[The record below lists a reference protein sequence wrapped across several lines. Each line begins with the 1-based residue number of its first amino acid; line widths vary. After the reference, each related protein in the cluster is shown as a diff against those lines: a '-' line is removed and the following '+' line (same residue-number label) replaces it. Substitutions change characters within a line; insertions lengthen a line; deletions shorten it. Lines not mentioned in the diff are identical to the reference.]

1 MSDMDETSDES
12 EQQSGWAAGWPATW
26 AEALAWIYG
35 FSDTERTGV
44 FVHDREDNLARE
56 RALLA
61 RLDNP
66 QRAYGVTHIAGIK
79 GKGSTS
85 AMLAS
90 ILRAAGVRTGL
101 YTQPDLHTFRERI
114 RVDGR
119 VIPAEQSLA
128 PLPELRRAVESL
140 GSDYGSYI
148 TYEVATAL
156 AFLAFRAAGVAH
168 AVIEVG
174 LGGRLDAT
182 NVVEPMATAITS
194 ISYDHMA
201 ILGNTLGEIAGEKAG
216 IIKEG
221 VPVISSAQAP
231 EAVATITR
239 IAAERHAPLIY
250 VGLGNPEGG
259 DCDYRWSPGAAERTR
274 QFFTV
279 MTPTGRYEEVELA
292 LLGEHQIENATVALA
307 LAETLAACGLPID
320 EAAIRAGL
328 RTVRWAGRLQ
338 IVGHDPLA
346 IVDSAH
352 NADSFAHLFAA
363 LRRHF
368 TWERLLLVVGLM
380 SDKDLRGVAAEIAR
394 SGAARVYTTAAL
406 IARADPPEHLASVLA
421 EAAPTLPI
429 QPTANIAQAMSAAL
443 DEAGPGD
450 LICIAGSVYLA
461 GEALRLFATLPTEE
475 ARAIDIAG
483 IDHP

>member
-1 MSDMDETSDES
+1 MSDSSDIGDES
-12 EQQSGWAAGWPATW
+12 QSGPPANWPENW

-61 RLDNP
+61 RVGDP
-66 QRAYGVTHIAGIK
+66 QRVYGVTHIAGTK

-85 AMLAS
+85 AMLES
-90 ILRAAGVRTGL
+90 ILRAAGLHTGL

-114 RVDGR
+114 RVDGQ
-119 VIPAEQSLA
+119 VIAAEALIA
-128 PLPELRRAVESL
+128 LLPELRRAVESL
-140 GSDYGSYI
+140 GSAYGSYI
-148 TYEVATAL
+148 TYEVSTAL
-156 AFLAFRAAGVAH
+156 AFLAFRAASVDH

-201 ILGNTLGEIAGEKAG
+201 ILGNTLGVIAGEKAG

-221 VPVISSAQAP
+221 VPVVCSARAP
-231 EAVATITR
+231 EAVATI
-239 IAAERHAPLIY
+239 ERVAHERQAPLVRI
-250 VGLGNPEGG
+250 GPEGSG
-259 DCDYRWSPGAAERTR
+259 CDYIWSPGAAEQTR
-274 QFFTV
+274 QFFDVT
-279 MTPTGRYEEVELA
+279 TPTGRYERVELA
-292 LLGEHQIENATVALA
+292 LLGEHQIENATAALA
-307 LAETLAACGLPID
+307 LAETLRARGLPLD

-328 RTVRWAGRLQ
+328 RNVRWPGRLQ
-338 IVGHDPLA
+338 IVEHEPLA

-368 TWERLLLVVGLM
+368 TWDRLLLVVGLM
-380 SDKDLRGVAAEIAR
+380 TDKDLKGVAAEIAS
-394 SGAARVYTTAAL
+394 SGAARVYTTAAA
-406 IARADPPEHLASVLA
+406 IARAARPEQLATVIR
-421 EAAPTLPI
+421 EAASALDIRPVEHT
-429 QPTANIAQAMSAAL
+429 AQALTDAL
-443 DEAGPGD
+443 GDAGPRD
-450 LICIAGSVYLA
+450 LVCVAGSVYLA
-461 GEALRLFATLPTEE
+461 GEALRWFATRPTAE
-475 ARAIDIAG
+475 ARAIEIAG